1 MNNTE
6 KFIYHSCAYT
16 VGVSIVFFL
25 FARLMKID
33 ELSISF
39 LRYFTIFAFSL
50 VLSGSE
56 FLFSIEKL
64 PKYVRHILHYIILC
78 IAFFVIF
85 LTVQKSSGEYQFRV
99 DTVFAAIFIFSAFYI
114 IVTLIYLF
122 VFKSSKKAA
131 KDTKKQAKPIN
142 TYKPRF
148 K

>member
-6 KFIYHSCAYT
+6 KFIYHACAYT
-16 VGVSIVFFL
+16 VGVSIVFFI
-25 FARLMKID
+25 FARLMKIV

-56 FLFSIEKL
+56 FLFTIEKL
-64 PKYVRHILHYIILC
+64 PKYLRHILHYLILC
-78 IAFFVIF
+78 IAFFVVF

-99 DTVFAAIFIFSAFYI
+99 DTVFAAIFIFSAFYVI
-114 IVTLIYLF
+114 ATLIYLF
-122 VFKSSKKAA
+122 VAKSSKKTA
-131 KDTKKQAKPIN
+131 KDAKAQEKTSN
-142 TYKPRF
+142 AYKPKF